1 MKNGDR
7 LSMCLDLDEIP
18 ASGVFL
24 FIFIFFSAC
33 VSTLGDK
40 VHCSRDPQPL
50 IQKKN
55 LKIGPTALFTF
66 KNYFVTVFSIFNK
79 ISCLQTNPKKH
90 HPTNNQKNLKKKKL
104 CHISKLFLKINY
116 LKSCKI
122 V

>member
-24 FIFIFFSAC
+24 SFFFLFFFFAC

-66 KNYFVTVFSIFNK
+66 KNYFIIVFLVFNK
-79 ISCLQTNPKKH
+79 ISCLQTNPKKY
-90 HPTNNQKNLKKKKL
+90 HPTNNQKN
-104 CHISKLFLKINY
+104 
-116 LKSCKI
+116 
-122 V
+122 